1 MIAKEKQEAES
12 NIHDDWAAKLQK
24 YMNKGAEAAQP
35 SQEKKAQSDEL
46 DALVS
51 DLLNKVM
58 TESGGS
64 YPRPEPTKAE
74 SLHLSVGTQKPN
86 ADIPKPAPEKSAVK
100 ESHTEKPSIDK
111 TSPTPVASKP
121 ATPVYAASAKQKI
134 RTPFIAIAC
143 VCALAAIA
151 IPVHMF
157 TGSSSQ
163 ASKSAASLPAAAA
176 ASAAGFKSLSTYQ
189 TVAVPIVK
197 VAPKYPDLGVRGG
210 ISGSVVLA
218 LSIES
223 NGMVVQSTPLSGN
236 WLFYNA
242 AIETANQWR
251 FKPATANGKKVPSR
265 TRITLYF
272 RPQR

>member
-12 NIHDDWAAKLQK
+12 NIHDDYAAKLQK

-35 SQEKKAQSDEL
+35 SQEKKAQQDEV
-46 DALVS
+46 DALVL
-51 DLLNKVM
+51 DLLKQVM

-64 YPRPEPTKAE
+64 HPNPEPAKAE
-74 SLHLSVGTQKPN
+74 SLHLSVGTQKPK

-100 ESHTEKPSIDK
+100 ESHTEKPSTAK
-111 TSPTPVASKP
+111 ASPAPVASKP
-121 ATPVYAASAKQKI
+121 ATPVSAASAKQKSK
-134 RTPFIAIAC
+134 TPFIAIAC
-143 VCALAAIA
+143 VCALVAIG
-151 IPVHMF
+151 IPVYMF

-163 ASKSAASLPAAAA
+163 ASKSAASLPAATA
-176 ASAAGFKSLSTYQ
+176 ASAASFKSLPDYRTA
-189 TVAVPIVK
+189 AVPIVK
-197 VAPKYPDLGVRGG
+197 VVPKYPNLGARDG
-210 ISGSVVLA
+210 ISGSVVLE
-218 LSIES
+218 LSIEGD
-223 NGMVVQSTPLSGN
+223 GMVVQSTPISGN

-251 FKPATANGKKVPSR
+251 FKPATANGKNVPSR